1 MHNKFVLVKM
11 EPIPH
16 IMIIANQIG
25 IIIVKT

>member
-1 MHNKFVLVKM
+1 MHNKLVLVKM

-16 IMIIANQIG
+16 IMIIANQID

>member
-1 MHNKFVLVKM
+1 MHRNLVLVKM

-25 IIIVKT
+25 IIIEKA